1 MKFNF
6 DKCIND
12 ILNESLFDEEDSV
25 LIDDNDSVLSN
36 IGIEQTFK
44 DLLQYWDEKE
54 WIYSKLSIDF
64 ETQGNKIILNSKE
77 WFNFE
82 FRSKEE
88 YVEFVKSIMES
99 GIQIIAGH
107 FCLKF
112 QWNTNSLPTV
122 DYDDFNDLQYC
133 LEAHDI
139 QIHSGKF
146 NTLNGIPKCKWLSF
160 KNSEIK
166 SSEGLPE
173 GITQLSFYYYYK
185 IDSISNWSYLPES
198 VQLLTVYYSHYDYVT
213 IEHLL
218 HFGGMDSRVLFK
230 NCRVFPDTVPSSK
243 KRFFKNYIKNVFID
257 DNPDMKK
264 KDQNEIIKHL
274 QKTYHPLGV

>member
-12 ILNESLFDEEDSV
+12 ILNESLFDDEDSV
-25 LIDDNDSVLSN
+25 LINDEVSILADK
-36 IGIEQTFK
+36 GIEYKFRS
-44 DLLQYWDEKE
+44 LLKYWDEKE
-54 WIYSKLSIDF
+54 WIYSKLNIGF
-64 ETQGNKIILNSKE
+64 ETIGNKVILDKKE

-82 FRSKEE
+82 FITKEE
-88 YVEFVKSIMES
+88 YSDFVNSIMES

-107 FCLKF
+107 LCLKF

-133 LEAHDI
+133 VEAHDI

-185 IDSISNWSYLPES
+185 IDSISDWSYLPES

-230 NCRVFPDTVPSSK
+230 ECRVFPDTVPTSK

>member
-12 ILNESLFDEEDSV
+12 ILNESLFDDEDSV

-36 IGIEQTFK
+36 MGVEQTFK
-44 DLLQYWDEKE
+44 ELLQYWDEKE
-54 WIYSKLSIDF
+54 WIYSKLNINF

-77 WFNFE
+77 QFNFE
-82 FRSKEE
+82 FRTKED

-107 FCLKF
+107 LCLKF

-133 LEAHDI
+133 VEAHDI

-185 IDSISNWSYLPES
+185 IDSINDWSYLPES
-198 VQLLTVYYSHYDYVT
+198 VKLLTVYYSHYDYVT

-230 NCRVFPDTVPSSK
+230 ECRVFPDTVPSSK

-257 DNPDMKK
+257 DNPDMNK

>member
-12 ILNESLFDEEDSV
+12 ILNESLFDDEDSV

-36 IGIEQTFK
+36 MGVEQTFK
-44 DLLQYWDEKE
+44 ELLQYWDEKE
-54 WIYSKLSIDF
+54 WIYSKLSIGF

-77 WFNFE
+77 QFNFE
-82 FRSKEE
+82 FRTKED

-107 FCLKF
+107 LCLKF
-112 QWNTNSLPTV
+112 QWNINSLPTV

-139 QIHSGKF
+139 QIYSGKF

-185 IDSISNWSYLPES
+185 IDSISDWSYLPES

-230 NCRVFPDTVPSSK
+230 ECRVFPDTVPTSK

>member
-12 ILNESLFDEEDSV
+12 ILNESLFDDEDSV
-25 LIDDNDSVLSN
+25 LIDDNDSVLSTM
-36 IGIEQTFK
+36 GVEQTFK
-44 DLLQYWDEKE
+44 ELLQYWDEKE
-54 WIYSKLSIDF
+54 WIYSKLSINF

-77 WFNFE
+77 QFNFE
-82 FRSKEE
+82 FRTKED

-107 FCLKF
+107 LCLKF

-133 LEAHDI
+133 VEAHDI

-185 IDSISNWSYLPES
+185 IDSISDWSYLPES
-198 VQLLTVYYSHYDYVT
+198 VKLLTVYYSHYDYVT

-230 NCRVFPDTVPSSK
+230 ECRVFPDTVPSSK

-257 DNPDMKK
+257 DNPDMNK
-264 KDQNEIIKHL
+264 KDQNEIVKHL

>member
-12 ILNESLFDEEDSV
+12 ILNESLFDDEDSV

-36 IGIEQTFK
+36 MGVVQTFK
-44 DLLQYWDEKE
+44 ELLQYWDEKE
-54 WIYSKLSIDF
+54 WIYSKLNINF

-77 WFNFE
+77 QFNFE
-82 FRSKEE
+82 FRTKED

-107 FCLKF
+107 LCLKF

-173 GITQLSFYYYYK
+173 GIIQLSFYYYYK
-185 IDSISNWSYLPES
+185 IDSINDWSYLPES
-198 VQLLTVYYSHYDYVT
+198 VKLLTVYYSHYDYVT

-230 NCRVFPDTVPSSK
+230 ECRVFPDTVPSSK

-257 DNPDMKK
+257 DNPDMNK

>member
-6 DKCIND
+6 DKCINN
-12 ILNESLFDEEDSV
+12 ILNESLFDDEDSV
-25 LIDDNDSVLSN
+25 LIDNNDSVLSN
-36 IGIEQTFK
+36 MGVEQTFK
-44 DLLQYWDEKE
+44 ELLQYWDEKE
-54 WIYSKLSIDF
+54 WIYSKLNIGF
-64 ETQGNKIILNSKE
+64 ETIDNKVILDKKE
-77 WFNFE
+77 WFSFE
-82 FRSKEE
+82 FRTKED

-107 FCLKF
+107 LCLKF
-112 QWNTNSLPTV
+112 QWNINSLPTV
-122 DYDDFNDLQYC
+122 DYDDFNDLQHC

-139 QIHSGKF
+139 QIYSGKF

-173 GITQLSFYYYYK
+173 GITQLKFYYYYK
-185 IDSISNWSYLPES
+185 IDSINDWSYLPES
-198 VQLLTVYYSHYDYVT
+198 VKLLTVYYSHYDYVT
-213 IEHLL
+213 IDHLL
-218 HFGGMDSRVLFK
+218 HLGGFDTRVLFK
-230 NCRVFPDTVPSSK
+230 ECRLFPDTVPTSK

-257 DNPDMKK
+257 DNPNMNK

-274 QKTYHPLGV
+274 QKIYHPIGV

>member
-12 ILNESLFDEEDSV
+12 ILNESLFDDEDSV

-36 IGIEQTFK
+36 MGVVQTFK
-44 DLLQYWDEKE
+44 ELLQYWDEKE
-54 WIYSKLSIDF
+54 WIYSKLNINF

-77 WFNFE
+77 QFNFE
-82 FRSKEE
+82 FRTKED

-107 FCLKF
+107 LCLKF

-133 LEAHDI
+133 VEAHDI

-185 IDSISNWSYLPES
+185 IDSINDWSYLPES
-198 VQLLTVYYSHYDYVT
+198 VKLLTVYYSHYDYVT

-230 NCRVFPDTVPSSK
+230 ECRVFPDTVPSSK

-257 DNPDMKK
+257 DNPDMNK

>member
-12 ILNESLFDEEDSV
+12 ILNESLFDDEDSV

-36 IGIEQTFK
+36 MGVVQTFK
-44 DLLQYWDEKE
+44 ELLQYWDEKE
-54 WIYSKLSIDF
+54 WIYSKLNINF

-77 WFNFE
+77 QFNFE
-82 FRSKEE
+82 FRTKED

-107 FCLKF
+107 LCLKF

-122 DYDDFNDLQYC
+122 DYDDFNDLKYC
-133 LEAHDI
+133 EKAHDI

-173 GITQLSFYYYYK
+173 GIIQLSFYYYYK
-185 IDSISNWSYLPES
+185 IDSINDWSYLPES
-198 VQLLTVYYSHYDYVT
+198 VKLLTVYYSHYDYVT

-230 NCRVFPDTVPSSK
+230 ECRVFPDTVPSSK

-257 DNPDMKK
+257 DNPDMNK

>member
-12 ILNESLFDEEDSV
+12 ILNESLFDDEDSV

-36 IGIEQTFK
+36 MGVVQTFK
-44 DLLQYWDEKE
+44 ELLQYWDEKE
-54 WIYSKLSIDF
+54 WIYSKLNINF

-77 WFNFE
+77 QFNFE
-82 FRSKEE
+82 FRTKED

-107 FCLKF
+107 LCLKF

-133 LEAHDI
+133 VEAHDI

-185 IDSISNWSYLPES
+185 IDSINDWSYLPES
-198 VQLLTVYYSHYDYVT
+198 VKLLTVYYSHYDYVT

-230 NCRVFPDTVPSSK
+230 ECRVFPDTVPTSK

>member
-1 MKFNF
+1 MKFSF

-12 ILNESLFDEEDSV
+12 ILNESLFGDEDSV
-25 LIDDNDSVLSN
+25 LIDDNDSILSN
-36 IGIEQTFK
+36 MGVEQTFK
-44 DLLQYWDEKE
+44 ELLQYWDEKE

-82 FRSKEE
+82 FRTKED

-160 KNSEIK
+160 KNSDIK

-185 IDSISNWSYLPES
+185 IDSISDWSYLPES
-198 VQLLTVYYSHYDYVT
+198 VQLLTVYYLHYDYVT

-218 HFGGMDSRVLFK
+218 HFGGMDSRILFK
-230 NCRVFPDTVPSSK
+230 DCRVFPDTVPASK

>member
-12 ILNESLFDEEDSV
+12 ILNESLFDDEDSV

-36 IGIEQTFK
+36 MGVVQTFK
-44 DLLQYWDEKE
+44 ELLQYWDEKE
-54 WIYSKLSIDF
+54 WIYSKLNINF

-77 WFNFE
+77 QFNFE
-82 FRSKEE
+82 FRTKED

-107 FCLKF
+107 LCLKF

-133 LEAHDI
+133 VEAHDI

-185 IDSISNWSYLPES
+185 IDSISDWSYLPES

-230 NCRVFPDTVPSSK
+230 ECRVFPDTVPSSK

-257 DNPDMKK
+257 DNPDMNK

>member
-12 ILNESLFDEEDSV
+12 ILNESLFDDEDSV
-25 LIDDNDSVLSN
+25 LVDDNDSVLSTM
-36 IGIEQTFK
+36 GVEQTFK
-44 DLLQYWDEKE
+44 ELLQYWDEKE
-54 WIYSKLSIDF
+54 WIYSKLSINF

-77 WFNFE
+77 QFNFE
-82 FRSKEE
+82 FRTKED

-107 FCLKF
+107 LCLKF

-133 LEAHDI
+133 VEAHDI

-185 IDSISNWSYLPES
+185 IDSISDWSYLPES
-198 VQLLTVYYSHYDYVT
+198 VKLLTVYYSHYDYVT

-230 NCRVFPDTVPSSK
+230 ECRVFPDTVPSSK

-257 DNPDMKK
+257 DNPDMNK
-264 KDQNEIIKHL
+264 KDQNEIVKHL